1 MQLTQNIIFDL
12 GGVLLNIDYNKTKEA
27 FQKIGFAD
35 FDKMYNQF
43 AANELFEQLE
53 TGKISEEDFYKA
65 MLANGDKDLSV
76 KDIRNAWNAMLL
88 DFRKESLLF
97 LNKMRSSH
105 KLFLL
110 SNTNAIHQAA
120 FNDSL
125 IIQTNHASLNSFFT
139 KAYYSHELGLRKP
152 NTDIFNYVLED
163 TKIEAADTMF
173 IDDSFNNIETAQKL
187 GFKTHLLLPGQKI
200 EDLKY

>member
-163 TKIEAADTMF
+163 AKIEAADTMF